1 MGRKK
6 HEKGRARMINVEV
19 APGNQ
24 VRLDRYLEAYNHAT
38 SRSTPKLTY
47 TDLVNEALDLFLGRW
62 KLSRRLR

>member
-1 MGRKK
+1 
-6 HEKGRARMINVEV
+6 MINVEV

-24 VRLDRYLEAYNHAT
+24 VCLDRYLEAYNHAT